1 MSDFAPRS
9 VTATEIESE
18 SASERAI
25 GLAANERRSGAAKY
39 RHYHLQRSMR
49 RFNGSTSHVSEEA

>member
-9 VTATEIESE
+9 GTAIKIE
-18 SASERAI
+18 SERAI